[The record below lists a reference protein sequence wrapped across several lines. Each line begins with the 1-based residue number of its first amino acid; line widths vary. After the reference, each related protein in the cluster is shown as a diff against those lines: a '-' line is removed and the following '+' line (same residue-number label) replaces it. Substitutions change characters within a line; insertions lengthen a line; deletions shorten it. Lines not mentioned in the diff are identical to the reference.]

1 MTFKNQE
8 EVLEMSDEDFLEKMS
23 ENQESSMTGVET
35 DNDASQDV
43 QPDDVVAESA
53 IESDANDTNPLVE
66 DPAPATPFSDQS
78 DVADPVPKDTSHSLG
93 SDESKSSESDKKESA
108 PTESEKTDYE
118 AFYKEV
124 MTPFKA
130 NGKLIELRNPAEAVQ
145 LMQMGAN
152 YTRKMQAIQQHRKV
166 LTMLE
171 NNGLL
176 DEGKLSFLIDI
187 EKKNPDAIQKLVKE
201 SGIDPLDIDTS
212 EESTYSPGN
221 HSVSEEELNFRS
233 ALDELSSNPV
243 GRETLQVINNTW
255 DQASK
260 DVLWK
265 DPATMAAINQQR
277 EGGVYDR
284 VVAEIERQRDFG
296 NIPTNVPFLQAYKVI
311 GERMTAEGAF
321 NDLAVNQQQRQ
332 QAPKQQMPLATR
344 VAAPKATVAHSDKVS
359 AASPTRSSPKKAEQ
373 FVNPLS
379 LSDEEFMKQ
388 MGNRL

>member
-1 MTFKNQE
+1 MAENLDNPSFGGNFGIQDTM
-8 EVLEMSDEDFLEKMS
+8 EMGMGNAELLNDLMGPETST
-23 ENQESSMTGVET
+23 SS
-35 DNDASQDV
+35 
-43 QPDDVVAESA
+43 PDDLQDIVK
-53 IESDANDTNPLVE
+53 TVE

-93 SDESKSSESDKKESA
+93 SGESKSPESDKEST

-201 SGIDPLDIDTS
+201 SGIDP
-212 EESTYSPGN
+212 E
-221 HSVSEEELNFRS
+221 
-233 ALDELSSNPV
+233 
-243 GRETLQVINNTW
+243 
-255 DQASK
+255 K
-260 DVLWK
+260 
-265 DPATMAAINQQR
+265 
-277 EGGVYDR
+277 
-284 VVAEIERQRDFG
+284 EI
-296 NIPTNVPFLQAYKVI
+296 
-311 GERMTAEGAF
+311 
-321 NDLAVNQQQRQ
+321 
-332 QAPKQQMPLATR
+332 
-344 VAAPKATVAHSDKVS
+344 TV
-359 AASPTRSSPKKAEQ
+359 KAEKGKIIIEQ
-373 FVNPLS
+373 
-379 LSDEEFMKQ
+379 K
-388 MGNRL
+388 

>member
-35 DNDASQDV
+35 DNDVGQDV
-43 QPDDVVAESA
+43 QPDADVAESA
-53 IESDANDTNPLVE
+53 LESDANDTNPLVE

-93 SDESKSSESDKKESA
+93 SGESKSSESDKEST

-187 EKKNPDAIQKLVKE
+187 EKKNPDAIQKLVK
-201 SGIDPLDIDTS
+201 
-212 EESTYSPGN
+212 
-221 HSVSEEELNFRS
+221 
-233 ALDELSSNPV
+233 
-243 GRETLQVINNTW
+243 
-255 DQASK
+255 
-260 DVLWK
+260 
-265 DPATMAAINQQR
+265 
-277 EGGVYDR
+277 
-284 VVAEIERQRDFG
+284 
-296 NIPTNVPFLQAYKVI
+296 
-311 GERMTAEGAF
+311 
-321 NDLAVNQQQRQ
+321 
-332 QAPKQQMPLATR
+332 
-344 VAAPKATVAHSDKVS
+344 
-359 AASPTRSSPKKAEQ
+359 
-373 FVNPLS
+373 
-379 LSDEEFMKQ
+379 
-388 MGNRL
+388 